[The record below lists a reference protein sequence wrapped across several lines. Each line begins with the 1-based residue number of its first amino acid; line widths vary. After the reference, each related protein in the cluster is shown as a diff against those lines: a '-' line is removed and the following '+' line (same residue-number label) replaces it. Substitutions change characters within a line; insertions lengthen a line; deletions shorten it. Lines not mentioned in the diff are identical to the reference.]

1 MKHTWRRFAPALAA
15 LTLALTLC
23 PASALATEQ
32 DTGGG
37 NQAPAAVAYPAEVRE
52 SEENGVHRIEK
63 VYVLSVRDDPAA
75 IPTADFEREGRSY
88 TLLDVIKN
96 DQTETDTKDHIEVVT
111 LATDTKDVAAI
122 IQQLEPALE
131 VTTEDG
137 YTGTLTPDYPGIT
150 VVADGYQTSSRTVT
164 ATRSYPNL
172 SDADA
177 SLIPKTITDGG
188 RTLTLA
194 DVQWQEAGGVYHA
207 TASYSGTATGKYA
220 TGYTATVEYKGEVSR
235 TSGDTV
241 IYTAIFT
248 SHGETRIDP
257 GIQDPSAPADQD
269 SGGGVSKALLV
280 LPLAVLLGGVGFGGW
295 KLTKYMKDKKRGYV
309 K

>member
-1 MKHTWRRFAPALAA
+1 MKRKWRRFAPALAA
-15 LTLALTLC
+15 LMLTLALC
-23 PASALATEQ
+23 PASALAE
-32 DTGGG
+32 
-37 NQAPAAVAYPAEVRE
+37 PAAVYPAEVRE

-63 VYVLSVRDDPAA
+63 VYVLSIRDDPAA

-111 LATDTKDVAAI
+111 VNTNTKDMAAI

-137 YTGTLTPDYPGIT
+137 YTGTLAPDYPGIT
-150 VVADGYQTSSRTVT
+150 VEADGYQTSSRTVT

-177 SLIPKTITDGG
+177 SLIPKTTQEGG
-188 RTLTLA
+188 RTLTLT
-194 DVQWQEAGGVYHA
+194 DVQWQEAGGFYNA
-207 TASYSGTATGKYA
+207 TATYSGTATGKYA
-220 TGYTATVEYKGEVSR
+220 TGYTATMEYKGEVSK

-241 IYTAIFT
+241 IYTAIFA
-248 SHGETRIDP
+248 SHGETRNVP
-257 GIQDPSAPADQD
+257 GPQELSAPAAED
-269 SGGGVSKALLV
+269 GGRSMSKALLI
-280 LPLAVLLGGVGFGGW
+280 LPLAVLLGGAGFGGW

>member
-1 MKHTWRRFAPALAA
+1 MKRKWRRFAPALAA
-15 LTLALTLC
+15 LMLTLALC
-23 PASALATEQ
+23 PASALAE
-32 DTGGG
+32 
-37 NQAPAAVAYPAEVRE
+37 PAAVYPAEVRE

-111 LATDTKDVAAI
+111 VNTDTKDMAAI

-137 YTGTLTPDYPGIT
+137 YTGTLAPDYPGIT
-150 VVADGYQTSSRTVT
+150 VEADGYQTSSRTVT

-177 SLIPKTITDGG
+177 SLIPKTTQEGG

-194 DVQWQEAGGVYHA
+194 DVQWQEARGFYNA
-207 TASYSGTATGKYA
+207 TATYSGTATGKYA
-220 TGYTATVEYKGEVSR
+220 TGYTVTVEYKGEVSR

-241 IYTAIFT
+241 IYTAIFA
-248 SHGETRIDP
+248 SHGETRNSP
-257 GIQDPSAPADQD
+257 APQEPSAPAGEAG
-269 SGGGVSKALLV
+269 SGGMSKALLI
-280 LPLAVLLGGVGFGGW
+280 LSLAVLLGGAGFGGW
-295 KLTKYMKDKKRGYV
+295 KLTRYMRDKKRGYV